1 MGLFFGKRVKK
12 KSSKP
17 FIVLKI
23 LLVII
28 SLFILVMSI
37 INDFDFLFRWLF
49 ILFGINSIIDGI
61 EGYFQKEDKRFYLL
75 DFGFGVLYLLL
86 SFQFDW

>member
-1 MGLFFGKRVKK
+1 MGLFFEKRVKK

-28 SLFILVMSI
+28 ALFILVMSI
-37 INDFDFLFRWLF
+37 ITDFDYLLRSLF
-49 ILFGINSIIDGI
+49 ILFGVNSIIDGI
-61 EGYFQKEDKRFYLL
+61 EGYFQKEEKRFYLL
-75 DFGFGVLYLLL
+75 DFGFGVLYVIL
-86 SFQFDW
+86 SSRFDW